1 MTLSEFVVSPAY
13 KKFMGYVY
21 GFGAS
26 VAIMGS
32 LFKIMHFPGA
42 GVMLVAG
49 LGVEAIIFALSSFEP
64 PHETPDWTLV
74 YPELLGLDPDEE
86 KGGSSSSHSHGGAI
100 QGGGNGGGSELAALV
115 SAGAIEQKTVD
126 QLSEGVKKLAT
137 TTAQMADLSDASV
150 ATKAY
155 INNVKSASE
164 SLNQFSAVQSN
175 VAEVGNKFASKISE
189 EGDKLADSCVKLNG
203 AIVSQA
209 SQTDKI
215 SQNMGAVN
223 AAYEAQLKGINNQIK
238 STENLASGLS
248 SISEEINASVES
260 VRQYRQQVANLSK
273 TVGELNSIYGNMLS
287 AVNK

>member
-1 MTLSEFVVSPAY
+1 MTLSELVVSPAY

-26 VAIMGS
+26 VAILGS

-74 YPELLGLDPDEE
+74 YPELLGLDPEDG
-86 KGGSSSSHSHGGAI
+86 KGKESSHHHGGGAI
-100 QGGGNGGGSELAALV
+100 QGGNGGGSELAALV
-115 SAGAIEQKTVD
+115 SAGAIEQKTVTE
-126 QLSEGVKKLAT
+126 LSEGVKKLAS

-155 INNVKSASE
+155 INNVKNASE
-164 SLNQFSAVQSN
+164 SLNQFTAIQSS
-175 VAEVGNKFASKISE
+175 VAEVGSKFANRISE
-189 EGDKLADSCVKLNG
+189 EGDKLADSCTKLSG
-203 AIVSQA
+203 TIASQA
-209 SQTDKI
+209 NQSDRI

-223 AAYEAQLKGINNQIK
+223 AAYEAQLKGITAQIK

-248 SISEEINASVES
+248 SISDEINASVES